1 MNNSSICKPCNQNVP
16 KDDDFFKMNNNLI
29 EYRQKQIK
37 QRPNHGQGIHNT
49 PFLPFK
55 LMHAITCN
63 WDPTNEDKLVKNTH
77 FKHCKDSYF
86 WGEFL
91 DMTYFEGGC

>member
-1 MNNSSICKPCNQNVP
+1 
-16 KDDDFFKMNNNLI
+16 
-29 EYRQKQIK
+29 
-37 QRPNHGQGIHNT
+37 
-49 PFLPFK
+49 
-55 LMHAITCN
+55 MHAITCN

-91 DMTYFEGGC
+91 DMTYFEGGR

>member
-1 MNNSSICKPCNQNVP
+1 MNNSSICRPCNQNVP
-16 KDDDFFKMNNNLI
+16 KDDDFFKMNRSN
-29 EYRQKQIK
+29 KDQIMGK
-37 QRPNHGQGIHNT
+37 VFTILH
-49 PFLPFK
+49 FFPFK

-63 WDPTNEDKLVKNTH
+63 WDPTNDDRLFKNTH

-91 DMTYFEGGC
+91 DMTYFEGGS